1 MADLAIIVSIMLGY
15 TLLAGALAIFAIRRP
30 PNGLFTR
37 MLIMVLL
44 LPALYL
50 SFRLLIVCQLS
61 GINSISISL
70 DYSQCQYSI
79 SFTCS
84 TERGGVRARLTA
96 CVCRCQ
102 YQCQFCQFSFC
113 QLSFVSSQHK

>member
-1 MADLAIIVSIMLGY
+1 MADLALVVSIMMGY

-50 SFRLLIVCQLS
+50 SFRLLIVVSPLFMKIVFGAI
-61 GINSISISL
+61 GISCVLAIRSL
-70 DYSQCQYSI
+70 I
-79 SFTCS
+79 
-84 TERGGVRARLTA
+84 RKPHLG
-96 CVCRCQ
+96 
-102 YQCQFCQFSFC
+102 
-113 QLSFVSSQHK
+113 

>member
-1 MADLAIIVSIMLGY
+1 MADLALVVSIMLAY

-50 SFRLLIVCQLS
+50 SFRLLIVVSPLFMKIVFGAIGVSCVLA
-61 GINSISISL
+61 I
-70 DYSQCQYSI
+70 
-79 SFTCS
+79 
-84 TERGGVRARLTA
+84 RGLIRKPHVG
-96 CVCRCQ
+96 
-102 YQCQFCQFSFC
+102 
-113 QLSFVSSQHK
+113 

>member
-1 MADLAIIVSIMLGY
+1 MADLALVVSIMLGY

-50 SFRLLIVCQLS
+50 SFRLLIVVSPLFMQIVFGAIGVSCVLA
-61 GINSISISL
+61 IRSL
-70 DYSQCQYSI
+70 I
-79 SFTCS
+79 
-84 TERGGVRARLTA
+84 RKPHVG
-96 CVCRCQ
+96 
-102 YQCQFCQFSFC
+102 
-113 QLSFVSSQHK
+113 